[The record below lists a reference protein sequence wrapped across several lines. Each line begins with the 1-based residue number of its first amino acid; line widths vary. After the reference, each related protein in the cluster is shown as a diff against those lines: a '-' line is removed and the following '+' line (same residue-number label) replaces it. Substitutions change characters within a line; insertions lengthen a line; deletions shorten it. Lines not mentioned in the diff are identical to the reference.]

1 MAWKEDP
8 LTFQQ
13 AYVQLFDAF
22 TRERGID
29 DDDTY
34 WSEADKLAFRAAYQ
48 NLLLAYNRTI

>member
-1 MAWKEDP
+1 M
-8 LTFQQ
+8 
-13 AYVQLFDAF
+13 QLFDAF